1 VIGRLDLVN
10 WGAISYNGGA
20 KEQTVSEIIHL
31 AWDRFKIVAGIVGD
45 VQGRVIVT
53 LFYFTI
59 LVPFGIGARFF
70 GDALHIRSTH
80 PPQWM
85 ERPPVQNGLEE
96 ARRQG

>member
-1 VIGRLDLVN
+1 M
-10 WGAISYNGGA
+10 
-20 KEQTVSEIIHL
+20 SEIVHL
-31 AWDRFKIVAGIVGD
+31 AWDRFKIIAGIVGD

-59 LVPFGIGARFF
+59 LVPFGIGSRLFS
-70 GDALHIRSTH
+70 DALRVRSSNT
-80 PPQWM
+80 PQWL

>member
-1 VIGRLDLVN
+1 
-10 WGAISYNGGA
+10 
-20 KEQTVSEIIHL
+20 VSEIVHL

-59 LVPFGIGARFF
+59 LVPFGLGSRLF
-70 GDALHIRSTH
+70 GDALHIRSKN

-85 ERPPVQNGLEE
+85 ERPPVENGLEE

>member
-1 VIGRLDLVN
+1 L
-10 WGAISYNGGA
+10 
-20 KEQTVSEIIHL
+20 SEIVHL
-31 AWDRFKIVAGIVGD
+31 AWDRFKIIAGIVGD

-59 LVPFGIGARFF
+59 LVPFGIGSRLFS
-70 GDALHIRSTH
+70 DALRVRSSNT
-80 PPQWM
+80 PQWL

>member
-1 VIGRLDLVN
+1 VN
-10 WGAISYNGGA
+10 HRSISYNDRA
-20 KEQTVSEIIHL
+20 KEHVLNEIIWL
-31 AWDRFKIVAGIVGD
+31 AWDRFKIIAAIVGD

-59 LVPFGIGARFF
+59 LVPFGLGARLF
-70 GDALHIRSTH
+70 GDALRIRSSGQ
-80 PPQWM
+80 PQWS

>member
-1 VIGRLDLVN
+1 MNEVI
-10 WGAISYNGGA
+10 
-20 KEQTVSEIIHL
+20 QL

-59 LVPFGIGARFF
+59 LVPFGIGSRWF
-70 GDALHIRSTH
+70 GDALRLRSSDQ
-80 PPQWM
+80 PQWL